1 MEIGITILGSGSKGN
16 ALIVHSKKN
25 GLLIDAG
32 FSRKELLKRCETAD
46 LDTNIIKALLI
57 SHEHGDHVKG
67 ARVFADHLEIP
78 TYLTPKVYKYLKSK
92 NQAGDKVFLFQAG
105 ENFAVDEF
113 LVHPFKVHHDAT
125 DPVGFII
132 TVNSKKIGI
141 VTDLGHIDNLAK
153 ARLMKCDA
161 LVIECNHDT
170 TMLMQSDRSINLKRR
185 INGKFGHLNNVD
197 AINSL
202 DEILCENT
210 KYVVFYHLSSDCNCR
225 EKVYN
230 MAKEKFTQLNRED
243 INFTIAEQDEISPT
257 FWI

>member
-1 MEIGITILGSGSKGN
+1 MEIGITVLGSGSKGN
-16 ALIVHSKKN
+16 ALIVHSKNN

-32 FSRKELLKRCETAD
+32 FSRKELLKRCDAAN

-67 ARVFADHLEIP
+67 ARVFADHLDIP
-78 TYLTPKVYKYLKSK
+78 TYLTPHVYKHLKSRNLTGEK
-92 NQAGDKVFLFQAG
+92 IFLFQTG
-105 ENFAVDEF
+105 EDFAVEEF
-113 LVHPFKVHHDAT
+113 NVHPFKVQHDAA

-141 VTDLGHIDNLAK
+141 VTDLGEINNLAK

-170 TMLMQSDRSINLKRR
+170 TMLMQSDRSMNLKRR
-185 INGKFGHLNNVD
+185 INGRFGHLNNVD

-202 DEILCENT
+202 DEIICDNT

-230 MAKEKFTQLNRED
+230 MAKEKFIQLNRED
-243 INFTIAEQDEISPT
+243 IHFTIAEQDEISPT